1 MFECILVGDTG
12 SGNNDQYLV
21 SESMSKL
28 IAKNPKIQSV
38 MIVGDNIY
46 PRGCDSVDDEQFVT
60 KFQEPYKNINL
71 PFYLCLGNHD
81 YGTKGNDFSDT
92 QIKYTYSKHNTDKKW
107 NMPKKWYSQQFPHCE
122 FFFIDTNFDR
132 LSEFVIQNQLRDT
145 VQGIRNS
152 KKKWKILCGHHTW
165 RSVGGHGNASSEPS
179 PTAEHNFETFM
190 NDLFKQVKIDLY
202 VCGHDH
208 CKSVIKIG
216 SHKTLTL
223 VIGTGGK
230 LYDENIFYPQNMDPD
245 NSILEFFSPN
255 LGVCHM
261 KCNKDSLVLTC
272 YNELLEK
279 EYTYKIKK

>member
-1 MFECILVGDTG
+1 MFECILTADTG
-12 SGNNDQYLV
+12 SGNDDQYLV

-28 IAKNPKIQSV
+28 IAKNPKIKSV

-46 PRGCDSVDDEQFVT
+46 PDGCQTVDDEQFIT
-60 KFQEPYKNINL
+60 KFQDPYKHIKL

-81 YGTKGNDFSDT
+81 YHTKAQT
-92 QIKYTYSKHNTDKKW
+92 QIDYTFSKHNLNKKW

-122 FFFIDTNFDR
+122 FFFIDTNFEYY
-132 LSEFVIQNQLRDT
+132 SESVINKQLQDT
-145 VQGIRNS
+145 IQSIKNS

-165 RSVGGHGNASSEPS
+165 RSVGGHGNAEKR
-179 PTAEHNFETFM
+179 HETFM
-190 NDLFKQVKIDLY
+190 DDLLTKDKIDLY

-208 CKSVIKIG
+208 CKSLIEVGKHKIP
-216 SHKTLTL
+216 TL

-230 LYDENIFYPQNMDPD
+230 SYDENLFYPEKMDND

-261 KCNKDSLVLTC
+261 KCNKDSLTLIC

-279 EYTYKIKK
+279 EYQYKINK

>member
-1 MFECILVGDTG
+1 MFECILTADTG
-12 SGNNDQYLV
+12 SGNDDQYLV

-46 PRGCDSVDDEQFVT
+46 PDGCQTVDDEQFIT
-60 KFQEPYKNINL
+60 KFQDPYKNIDL

-81 YGTKGNDFSDT
+81 YHTKAQT
-92 QIKYTYSKHNTDKKW
+92 QIDYTFSKHNKDHKW

-132 LSEFVIQNQLRDT
+132 LSKPVINKQLQDT
-145 VQGIRNS
+145 IQSIKNS

-165 RSVGGHGNASSEPS
+165 RSVGGHGNAEKR
-179 PTAEHNFETFM
+179 HETFM
-190 NDLFKQVKIDLY
+190 NDLLTKAKIDLY

-208 CKSVIKIG
+208 CKSIIKVG

-230 LYDENIFYPQNMDPD
+230 SYDETIFYPEKMNSD

-261 KCNKDSLVLTC
+261 KCKKDSLTLIC

-279 EYTYKIKK
+279 EYQYRIKK